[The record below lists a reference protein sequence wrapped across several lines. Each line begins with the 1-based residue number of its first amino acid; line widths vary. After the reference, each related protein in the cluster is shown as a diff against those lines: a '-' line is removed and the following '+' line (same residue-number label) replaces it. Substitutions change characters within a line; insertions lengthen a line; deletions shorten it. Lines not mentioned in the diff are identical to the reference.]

1 MIRYWSVWTFCLL
14 SHLFFAL
21 QWQRWK
27 AWNCSGDAW
36 VFHNRVFAASASQWP
51 QRLHKLNVNQI
62 LLLNRKLFENF
73 GLGSAAKGRV
83 EIEWC
88 FLTNISLSFEIVL
101 QGSTYKSSLM
111 VRFWNFSAVEGRFC
125 ISDEDGTAGET
136 SNPESCVQIRSRP
149 FLILASAFLA

>member
-51 QRLHKLNVNQI
+51 QRLHKLDVNQI
-62 LLLNRKLFENF
+62 LLFYRKLFENF

-88 FLTNISLSFEIVL
+88 FWTNISLSFEIVL
-101 QGSTYKSSLM
+101 QGSTLTNPHWSWDFGISLQLKGGFVYLMRMGQPGKRLIRKAACKSDQGLS
-111 VRFWNFSAVEGRFC
+111 W
-125 ISDEDGTAGET
+125 
-136 SNPESCVQIRSRP
+136 
-149 FLILASAFLA
+149 FLLRHF